1 MALRTAQRALA
12 TAAALAVPGL
22 AAAHPGH
29 GLDPSG
35 PGAGSWLHVVA
46 EPEHALPLLGAL
58 CAVAFVWGLRAL
70 RSRAR

>member
-1 MALRTAQRALA
+1 MALRIPQSALA

-22 AAAHPGH
+22 ATAHPGH

-46 EPEHALPLLGAL
+46 EPEHALPLIVAL
-58 CAVAFVWGLRAL
+58 CVAALVWGLRAA
-70 RSRAR
+70 RRRAH